1 MTAIVAIQK
10 DTCFVCFLGIGIW
23 HFYYNPTLK
32 LTVYCKKD
40 QMLAFVIRIGKV
52 FYLILVAVHL

>member
-1 MTAIVAIQK
+1 MTVIVAIQK

-23 HFYYNPTLK
+23 HFYYNP
-32 LTVYCKKD
+32 
-40 QMLAFVIRIGKV
+40 FVIRIGKV